1 MTSDM
6 NQDAMTTCPFCAEEI
21 KSAAIKCRHCG
32 EMLNEAPASPPPPAP
47 APVVQ
52 ENEEFM
58 IREDGKNGTVLL
70 TADRLVRTRKK
81 LAGKDDVQT
90 IPIKSITGV
99 HHDRKTLGTD
109 LVKLDVGSVS
119 YEWKVSNGERM
130 VAALHSRMF

>member
-1 MTSDM
+1 MI
-6 NQDAMTTCPFCAEEI
+6 NEI
-21 KSAAIKCRHCG
+21 
-32 EMLNEAPASPPPPAP
+32 EALQAF
-47 APVVQ
+47 APVYGLPSWQ
-52 ENEEFM
+52 
-58 IREDGKNGTVLL
+58 VLIS
-70 TADRLVRTRKK
+70 ADRLVRTRKK

-119 YEWKVSNGERM
+119 YEWKVSNAERM